1 MIVVVLQKQF
11 FGATELPPTS
21 SVKLFGSQSED
32 FTNELNLAKH
42 IPFRQP
48 PHLAFPDHVHDL
60 VSLDRP
66 AGRVKGSEPLAG
78 VDPSF
83 DRPMILFHYVVQV
96 RTGTTATAPAELSL
110 RL

>member
-1 MIVVVLQKQF
+1 MPIPMPGRFVGFGLGQFHPNAPVRAEEAAGPVVLQKQF

-48 PHLAFPDHVHDL
+48 PD
-60 VSLDRP
+60 
-66 AGRVKGSEPLAG
+66 
-78 VDPSF
+78 
-83 DRPMILFHYVVQV
+83 
-96 RTGTTATAPAELSL
+96 
-110 RL
+110 